1 MIKAIAIDDEPLAL
15 ELLKVYCEKIKGLS
29 LIRTFTKVNEA
40 HKYLKNYP
48 IDLIFLD
55 IQMPMQTGIEFYE
68 QLDEKSM
75 VIFTSAYSEYAIEGF
90 NLQAVDYLLKPY
102 SYARFT
108 QAIKK
113 VFKLGDLLKDKTEDV
128 QKYLLVRSEY
138 SLQKINFE
146 DILYIESFADYL
158 NIHLQSDKKVT
169 IRMSLKKILEKLPSD
184 NFLRVHRS
192 FIVALDKIEKVRK
205 KHLYIEGIAIPLSS
219 SFEEIFFNKFSN
231 V

>member
-113 VFKLGDLLKDKTEDV
+113 VFKLGDLLKDKTEDI

-138 SLQKINFE
+138 SL
-146 DILYIESFADYL
+146 
-158 NIHLQSDKKVT
+158 
-169 IRMSLKKILEKLPSD
+169 
-184 NFLRVHRS
+184 
-192 FIVALDKIEKVRK
+192 
-205 KHLYIEGIAIPLSS
+205 
-219 SFEEIFFNKFSN
+219 
-231 V
+231 